1 MSLNTPFRDEGSR
14 ADPCSNLL
22 AEMAVRTTS
31 QLLDMQMATMRTLL
45 QTQARA
51 AAAFGFPDCS
61 VLFDGRADDRIR
73 QVFSKGGE
81 QLVNSTQRATETV
94 AQIHRHVGQI
104 VETQASLAAQ
114 NWQQGFE
121 QLGTQTDESLNQ
133 LRATAQQQA
142 EQFERTAQSMAET
155 ARSAMREGGTR
166 FREQIQEGGQ
176 RARDSLAQASDL
188 QRQQTDPQRQAVE
201 PQGRANPQGNEDK
214 QKRERAT
221 TQ

>member
-1 MSLNTPFRDEGSR
+1 MSLDTQSRGEGSR
-14 ADPCSNLL
+14 AEPYSNQL

-31 QLLDMQMATMRTLL
+31 QFLDMQMATMRTLL

-61 VLFDGRADDRIR
+61 VLFDGQADDRMR

-81 QLVNSTQRATETV
+81 QMVNSTQRVAETM

-121 QLGTQTDESLNQ
+121 QLGTQTDESLDQ
-133 LRATAQQQA
+133 VRATARQQA
-142 EQFERTAQSMAET
+142 EQFERTAQSVAEAT
-155 ARSAMREGGTR
+155 RSAMLEGGNR
-166 FREQIQEGGQ
+166 IREQIQEGGQ
-176 RARDSLAQASDL
+176 RARDSIGQAGDQ
-188 QRQQTDPQRQAVE
+188 QRQHTDQQRQAME
-201 PQGRANPQGNEDK
+201 TPNRPNPQGNEEK
-214 QKRERAT
+214 QKRERVPT
-221 TQ
+221 